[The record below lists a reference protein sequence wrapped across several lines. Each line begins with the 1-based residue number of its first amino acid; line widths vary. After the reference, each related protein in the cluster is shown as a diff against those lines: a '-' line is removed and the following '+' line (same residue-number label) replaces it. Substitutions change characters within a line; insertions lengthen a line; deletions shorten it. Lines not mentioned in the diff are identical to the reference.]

1 LLKERINRRSFLG
14 ITVLV
19 FGLALLNYS
28 WTMESESTDWVV
40 GFVFVIFALM
50 GWAPFSGN
58 VE

>member
-28 WTMESESTDWVV
+28 WTMGSESTDWVV
-40 GFVFVIFALM
+40 GFVFAIFVLM